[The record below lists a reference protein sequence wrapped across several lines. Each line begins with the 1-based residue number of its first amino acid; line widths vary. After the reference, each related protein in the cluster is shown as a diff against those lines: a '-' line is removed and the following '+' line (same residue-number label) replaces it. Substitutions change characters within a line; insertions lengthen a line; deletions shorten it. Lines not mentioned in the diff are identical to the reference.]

1 MLAGSA
7 GAHCGLD
14 GGRVDV
20 DILDMVEMDVGVIVR
35 IQVRVEGHASFP
47 PSGFVPPD
55 VRVFCSTVP
64 LPQGLSRRGDS
75 RLRHHTQAPVTPW
88 STAAPR
94 RAPSPSSRRTPTIR
108 YTSK

>member
-35 IQVRVEGHASFP
+35 IQVRVESHASFP

-64 LPQGLSRRGDS
+64 LPQGLSRRFPTSTPYSSTSNPLVHSGPTPGPIP
-75 RLRHHTQAPVTPW
+75 LRPPYANK
-88 STAAPR
+88 SL
-94 RAPSPSSRRTPTIR
+94 
-108 YTSK
+108 YE